1 MQKRR
6 VVNLNVEEN
15 ELLILIMLFNPR
27 KNGIKF

>member
-6 VVNLNVEEN
+6 VVNLNVEEK